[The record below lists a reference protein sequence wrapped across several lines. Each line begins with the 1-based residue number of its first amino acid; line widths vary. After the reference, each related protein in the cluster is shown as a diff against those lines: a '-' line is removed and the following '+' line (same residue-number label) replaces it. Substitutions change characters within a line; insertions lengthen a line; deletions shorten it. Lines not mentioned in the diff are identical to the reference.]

1 MQMHRKSG
9 GHNIHP
15 ENSEKLIEG
24 AGIHNPLPHL
34 YNLQGKSR
42 LKICSLQVAD
52 MEENETIMTLAKGN
66 KPKDEPKIG
75 KANNQKGAK
84 RVCRASK
91 YLPNGDRGH
100 TTRQ

>member
-1 MQMHRKSG
+1 
-9 GHNIHP
+9 
-15 ENSEKLIEG
+15 
-24 AGIHNPLPHL
+24 
-34 YNLQGKSR
+34 
-42 LKICSLQVAD
+42 